1 MVKIMQKDEFLS
13 QLRQAIKALSVD
25 EQEEILADYDEH
37 FRMGIADGRTET
49 EIASALGDP
58 RSLGKEYAAISLV
71 NRAEE
76 SPSARGLGR
85 AVIATVGLGLFNL
98 FVVFLPFLIL
108 VLMLVLILI
117 IGFSLTC
124 AGPFLTGYAILTL
137 AGLLP
142 IELDTP
148 PLAALFFGI
157 GITSSGLLLMALD
170 YWLTRICYRQ
180 GIRYLRWNIAVIS
193 GKETL

>member
-1 MVKIMQKDEFLS
+1 MQKDEYLS
-13 QLRQAIKALSVD
+13 QLRQAIRALPED

-37 FRMGIADGRTET
+37 FRMGITEGRTEV

-58 RSLGKEYAAISLV
+58 RSIGKEYAAVSLV

-76 SPSARGLGR
+76 SPSARGIGR
-85 AVIATVGLGLFNL
+85 AVLATVGLGLFNL

-108 VLMLVLILI
+108 VLMIVLILI
-117 IGFSLTC
+117 IGFSIAC
-124 AGPFLTGYAILTL
+124 AGPFLAGYAVLILI
-137 AGLLP
+137 GVLP
-142 IELDTP
+142 MQLDTP
-148 PLAALFFGI
+148 PLAAVFFGI
-157 GITSSGLLLMALD
+157 GLTSAGLLMIALD

-180 GIRYLRWNIAVIS
+180 TIRYLRWNIEVIS